1 MNLVTDRLV
10 RALEAELGVDLVTR
24 DAGVLSAHVAD
35 GKEPALVCSPATPEQ
50 VGAALR
56 VCEQEKAAV
65 IPWAGATA
73 ISVGNPP
80 REACAVM
87 KLTRMNQ
94 VIEHDHANLTA
105 TVQNGIT
112 LAALQ
117 KVLLPQRQFLP
128 FDAPFPDKATIGG
141 TVAANLNG
149 PRRGYYGSIRDLV
162 IGMKVTLISGARI
175 KAGGKVV
182 KNVAG
187 YDMCKLFTGSLG
199 TLGVV
204 SEIILRIAPIPEATA
219 TVIVSGGLTETLQL
233 TDALSRSV
241 LLPAAAMLMNSPQQ
255 HGAENQWQAAI
266 RCEGFEVSVSRQ
278 LSDTEKLARGYGL
291 GTAILRGT
299 GHEELWGGLRDFPLA
314 TDRCV
319 YRVTVPRA
327 AVGKFIEAVGETTA
341 SLPPIVSDMV
351 TGTVWLSWAANHQA
365 TAIWPQLISLATAH
379 RGHAV
384 MFSAPFHV
392 KAGLDIWGPPPPT
405 FPLMRKIKQQFD
417 PKGLL
422 NPGRYIAG
430 L

>member
-1 MNLVTDRLV
+1 
-10 RALEAELGVDLVTR
+10 
-24 DAGVLSAHVAD
+24 
-35 GKEPALVCSPATPEQ
+35 
-50 VGAALR
+50 
-56 VCEQEKAAV
+56 
-65 IPWAGATA
+65 
-73 ISVGNPP
+73 
-80 REACAVM
+80 M

-94 VIEHDHANLTA
+94 VIEHDPANLTV

-117 KVLLPQRQFLP
+117 RVLLPQRQFLP
-128 FDAPFPDKATIGG
+128 FDAPFPAKATIGG

-162 IGMKVTLISGARI
+162 IGMKVALISGEQI

-187 YDMCKLFTGSLG
+187 YDMCKLFTGALG
-199 TLGVV
+199 TLGVI
-204 SEIILRIAPIPEATA
+204 SETTVRVAPIPETTA
-219 TVIVSGGLTETLQL
+219 TIIVSGELPETSQFV
-233 TDALSRSV
+233 DALSHSV
-241 LLPAAAMLMNSPQQ
+241 LLPAAVMLLNSQQ
-255 HGAENQWQAAI
+255 QRGAVKQWQAAI
-266 RCEGFEVSVSRQ
+266 WFEGFDVSVARQ
-278 LSDTEKLARGYGL
+278 LSDADKLAREYGL
-291 GTAILRGT
+291 DTVIVRGS
-299 GHEELWGGLRDFPLA
+299 GHKELWDGLRDFPLA
-314 TDRCV
+314 ANHCV

-341 SLPPIVSDMV
+341 SLPAVVSDVV
-351 TGTVWLSWAANHQA
+351 TGTIWLSCEANQPA

-379 RGHAV
+379 RGYAV
-384 MFSAPFHV
+384 MFSAPYQL